1 MTNKLV
7 ISLLAILVIVLG
19 LFGYVISS
27 NKSLT
32 DTKSF
37 EREITKV
44 ETISKS
50 DDINTIETDLNQTD
64 LNNLDQELSSIQTEL
79 N

>member
-1 MTNKLV
+1 MKNKLV

-19 LFGYVISS
+19 VLGYVISS

-32 DTKSF
+32 ETKNF

-44 ETISKS
+44 ETVSET
-50 DDINTIETDLNQTD
+50 DDIDSIEEDLKATDLD
-64 LNNLDQELSSIQTEL
+64 NLDQELSSIETEL

>member
-19 LFGYVISS
+19 VFGYVVSS
-27 NKSLT
+27 NKSFT
-32 DTKSF
+32 ETKSY

-44 ETISKS
+44 ETISES
-50 DDINTIETDLNQTD
+50 NDIDTIEADLNETDLD
-64 LNNLDQELSSIQTEL
+64 NLDQELSSIESEL
-79 N
+79 D

>member
-19 LFGYVISS
+19 FFGYVVST
-27 NKSLT
+27 NKSFT
-32 DTKSF
+32 ETKTF

-44 ETISKS
+44 ETISET
-50 DDINTIETDLNQTD
+50 DDIDSIETDLNATD
-64 LNNLDQELSSIQTEL
+64 LDGLDQELTSIETEL
-79 N
+79 K

>member
-1 MTNKLV
+1 MNNKLV

-19 LFGYVISS
+19 VLGYVISS

-32 DTKSF
+32 ETKSF

-44 ETISKS
+44 ETISKT
-50 DDINTIETDLNQTD
+50 DDIDSIKEDLKATDLD
-64 LNNLDQELSSIQTEL
+64 NLDQELSSIETEL